1 MFLSLLEFQ
10 LIFFCGLPH
19 SPSKQLVVQFSPH
32 FLSIQRLGARL
43 AKWLTLPLPRLYDC
57 LGSGSLHHELI
68 AHRAPPRLCTPFVG
82 HLRSNV
88 CSTDSATS
96 IYEEKHLSSVFGSFS
111 KIWLILNSKPIFLA
125 II

>member
-82 HLRSNV
+82 HLRSNIAPPTLTLV
-88 CSTDSATS
+88 YMKKNICQA
-96 IYEEKHLSSVFGSFS
+96 
-111 KIWLILNSKPIFLA
+111 FLA
-125 II
+125 VFPKYG